1 VLYGVQDIAD
11 AVNLACGVDTAN
23 AYAHMKAA
31 VSFDM

>member
-1 VLYGVQDIAD
+1 MLYGVQDTAD

-23 AYAHMKAA
+23 ACGHKKAV